1 MINITAPKVNNL
13 KAIKTIRRWVE
24 DGLPPEREDVTV
36 MVNEL
41 QCYQPGCAPVETVI
55 EEDQIQEAC
64 EDFGDEAEVFEEE
77 LKLAMRD
84 AKPKARADAKAR
96 AGAKGREEPSVRRF
110 TTLAFL

>member
-41 QCYQPGCAPVETVI
+41 QCYQPGCAPVETVVSLLDPMKPI
-55 EEDQIQEAC
+55 MFKVFMPIRELASSQT
-64 EDFGDEAEVFEEE
+64 GAEQVVTA
-77 LKLAMRD
+77 LKNALG
-84 AKPKARADAKAR
+84 
-96 AGAKGREEPSVRRF
+96 GAAPQHKNEVKNESEGSME
-110 TTLAFL
+110 T